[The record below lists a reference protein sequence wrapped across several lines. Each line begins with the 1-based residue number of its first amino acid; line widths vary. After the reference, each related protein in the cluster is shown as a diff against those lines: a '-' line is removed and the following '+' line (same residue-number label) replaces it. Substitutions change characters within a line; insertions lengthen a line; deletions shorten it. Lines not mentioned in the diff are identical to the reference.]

1 MATLQEVQQR
11 MAAARITRVDLRVT
25 DLLGRWQHFSLP
37 ADQLTQDAVTRGV
50 GFDGSSLRGFQAID
64 ESDMLLVPDLDSAVI
79 DPTEATPTL
88 VLVCDVTDTITGARY
103 TRDPRYI
110 ASKAE
115 EYLRASGIADT
126 AYFGPELEFFVFD
139 EARFQQSGN
148 TAFYYVDS
156 TEGEWNRGRDEGAL
170 ASGGNLA
177 FKVPLKEGY
186 APVPPFDS
194 LAELRW
200 QIAEAIQATG
210 VTVEVHHHEVAS
222 GGQCEIATRF
232 ATPVRKADETQWYK
246 YLARNIARARG
257 KVATFMPK
265 PIFGDNGSG
274 MHTHQSLW
282 KDGVPLFFDSNG
294 YAGLSQTA
302 RYYIGGLLA
311 HAPAL
316 LAICAPST
324 NSYKRLVPGYEA
336 PVNLAFSV
344 RNRSAAV
351 RIPTYSESPAAKRVE
366 FRPPDGTANPY
377 LAFAAMLMA
386 GLDGVQRQIDPGDP
400 LDRNIYELQPED
412 LARVPHVPPT
422 LEAALDALEADHAF
436 LLRGDVFT
444 VDVLDRWLAFKRE
457 EVRGLQTRPTPYEY
471 ELYFSG

>member
-1 MATLQEVQQR
+1 MAVATLQDVRQR
-11 MAAARITRVDLRVT
+11 MAAARVTRVDLRVT
-25 DLLGRWQHFSLP
+25 DLLGRWQHFSIP
-37 ADQLTQDAVTRGV
+37 ADQLTPDAVTRGV
-50 GFDGSSLRGFQAID
+50 GFDGSSVRGFQPID

-79 DPTEATPTL
+79 DPSEAVPTIAF
-88 VLVCDVTDTITGARY
+88 VCDVTDTITGARY
-103 TRDPRYI
+103 TRDPRYV
-110 ASKAE
+110 AAKAE

-156 TEGEWNRGRDEGAL
+156 LEAEWNHGRDEGP
-170 ASGGNLA
+170 NLA

-186 APVPPFDS
+186 APAPPFDS
-194 LAELRW
+194 LAEFRW
-200 QIAEAIQATG
+200 EVTEAIRATG
-210 VTVEVHHHEVAS
+210 VTVEIHHHEVAS
-222 GGQCEIATRF
+222 GGQGEIATRF
-232 ATPVRKADETQWYK
+232 ATAVRKADETQWYK
-246 YLARNIARARG
+246 YLVRNIARSHG

-294 YAGLSQTA
+294 YAGLSQVA

-316 LAICAPST
+316 LALCAPST

-336 PVNLAFSV
+336 PVNLAYSV

-351 RIPTYSESPAAKRVE
+351 RIPTYSEAPAAKRVE
-366 FRPPDGTANPY
+366 FRPPDASSNPY

-400 LDRNIYELQPED
+400 LDRNIYELKPEE
-412 LARVPHVPPT
+412 LARVPRVPHT
-422 LEAALDALEADHAF
+422 LEAALDALETDRAF
-436 LLRGDVFT
+436 LLQGDVFT
-444 VDVLDRWLAFKRE
+444 PDLLERWMAFKRA
-457 EVRGLQTRPTPYEY
+457 EVAGLQTRPTPYEY
-471 ELYFSG
+471 ELYFNG

>member
-1 MATLQEVQQR
+1 MATLQDVRQR
-11 MAAARITRVDLRVT
+11 MAAARVHRVDLRVT
-25 DLLGRWQHFSLP
+25 DLLGRWQHFSIP
-37 ADQLTQDAVTRGV
+37 ADQLTPDAIERGV

-64 ESDMLLVPDLDSAVI
+64 ESDMLLVPDLDTAII
-79 DPTEATPTL
+79 DPTEEVPTIAM
-88 VLVCDVTDTITGARY
+88 VCDITDTISGARY
-103 TRDPRYI
+103 SRDPRYI
-110 ASKAE
+110 ARKAE
-115 EYLRASGIADT
+115 DYLRASGIADT

-156 TEGEWNRGRDEGAL
+156 AEGEWNNGRDEGP
-170 ASGGNLA
+170 NRA

-186 APVPPFDS
+186 APTPPFDS
-194 LAELRW
+194 LADLRW
-200 QIAEAIQATG
+200 QISDALAATG
-210 VTVEVHHHEVAS
+210 VIVEVHHHEVAS

-232 ATPVRKADETQWYK
+232 ATPVQKADETQWYK
-246 YLARNIARARG
+246 YLVRNIARANG

-282 KDGVPLFFDSNG
+282 KDGQPLFFDSNG

-336 PVNLAFSV
+336 PVNLAYSS

-351 RIPTYSESPAAKRVE
+351 RIPTYSESPAAKRIE
-366 FRPPDGTANPY
+366 FRPPDGAANPY

-400 LDRNIYELQPED
+400 LDRNIYDLGPDE
-412 LARVPHVPPT
+412 LARVPHVPHT
-422 LEAALDALEADHAF
+422 LEAALDALEADRAF
-436 LLRGDVFT
+436 LLQGDVFT
-444 VDVLDRWLAFKRE
+444 ADVIDRWVAFKRE
-457 EVRGLQTRPTPYEY
+457 EVLGLQTRPTPYEY
-471 ELYFSG
+471 ERYFNG